1 MRIEGK
7 IGVMGAGAI
16 GGSIAAYLAR
26 DGYEITVIDQ
36 WADHIDAIRSDGLK
50 LTDVKDSF
58 SVNVEALHLSDMGAR
73 DMRFDTVFLSVKS
86 YDTKWA
92 ATFIERFLK
101 PTGAVYPAQN
111 GMNDEAVAEV
121 VGFNRTVG
129 CVPTISAAIYDPGHV
144 IRTDPMQGLGFHVG
158 ELNGS
163 ITPRAQAVA
172 DALRVIGPADA
183 TSNIWGA
190 RWSKLIANAT
200 GNAPSGLIGPNP
212 ENMTADQKELLSVL
226 QVAITAE
233 TLRVGTSL
241 GFVFEPLFGPL
252 GGVPQEEFIQA
263 TTAAQYQDL
272 KAKVDAVPSDGA
284 LGLTD
289 EQVKRLGAPGRASL
303 LQDVIKGRRT
313 EANYLNGYIVEKGQ
327 IAGVAT
333 PVNGAVTDVMNRV
346 DNGDLKPSPDN
357 VDLLRA
363 SLPG

>member
-7 IGVMGAGAI
+7 IAVMGAGAI
-16 GGSIAAYLAR
+16 GGAIAAYLAR

-36 WADHIDAIRSDGLK
+36 WPDHVDAIRSDGLK

-58 SVNVEALHLSDMGAR
+58 SVEVEALHLSDVAER
-73 DMRFDTVFLSVKS
+73 DAQFDTVFLSVKS

-92 ATFIERFLK
+92 TTFIERYLK

-129 CVPTISAAIYDPGHV
+129 CVPTISSAIYDPGHV

-163 ITPRAQAVA
+163 VTPRAQAVA
-172 DALRVIGPADA
+172 DALGVIGPADA
-183 TSNIWGA
+183 TTNIWGA

-200 GNAPSGLIGPNP
+200 GNAPSGLIGPHP
-212 ENMTADQKELLSVL
+212 EEMTADQRELLGLV

-252 GGVPQEEFIQA
+252 GGVPQEEFIAA
-263 TTAAQYQDL
+263 TTTTQYQDV
-272 KAKVDAVPSDGA
+272 KAKVDAVPANGA
-284 LGLTD
+284 LGLSE
-289 EQVKRLGAPGRASL
+289 EQIKRLGAPGRASL
-303 LQDVIKGRRT
+303 LQDVIKGRKT
-313 EANYLNGYIVEKGQ
+313 EANFLNGYIVEKGQ
-327 IAGVAT
+327 LAGVET
-333 PVNGAVTDVMNRV
+333 PVNAGVTEVMNRV
-346 DNGDLKPSPDN
+346 DGGGLEPSPNN
-357 VDLLRA
+357 VDLL
-363 SLPG
+363 SEFLQG